1 MSISVVSAEQ
11 LEALQGMF
19 PGETPEGLRRALRE
33 HKGDLDAT
41 IEALLTGA
49 TAAPPKN
56 KGDGAVDDKKPSTNG
71 WTCQTCT
78 FENELGC
85 RRCAMC
91 DSPGPITTPAPITPP
106 KVPPLIFFFC
116 FHPKTNNTNNL
127 L

>member
-49 TAAPPKN
+49 TAAAPPKN
-56 KGDGAVDDKKPSTNG
+56 KGDGAVDPDKKPSTNG

-91 DSPGPITTPAPITPP
+91 DGPGPNTTTPAPTTPP
-106 KVPPLIFFFC
+106 KVHHPKSFFC
-116 FHPKTNNTNNL
+116 F
-127 L
+127 